1 MILRMLTTPER
12 NALIILGIVALAVLI
27 VASIMESLG
36 TEAFATRFSP
46 ETPDGTLVCIT
57 GIIEKQT
64 IIKDGGHRI
73 LIVNGTTIF
82 IPGSAGAGLT
92 LSRGQQVTL
101 YGLVTTYQGEKEI
114 MVKKPGDVHLTK

>member
-1 MILRMLTTPER
+1 MIFSMLTTPER
-12 NALIILGIVALAVLI
+12 NALIILGIVAIAILI

-36 TEAFATRFSP
+36 TESFAIRFSP
-46 ETPDGTLVCIT
+46 GTPDGTLVSIT

-73 LIVNGTTIF
+73 LIVNGTTVF
-82 IPGSAGAGLT
+82 IPGSAGTGLS
-92 LSRGQQVTL
+92 LSRGQLVTL

-114 MVKKPGDVHLTK
+114 IVKKPGDVHIT